1 VSALAPAFVYANQ
14 RIDIS
19 VRAGVA
25 ICPHDGTTG
34 DELFTRAELAMHQVD
49 TTAEARYRFAD
60 ANVHDRVRRVAMREA
75 DLRDTAAVDGFEVH
89 YQPRVTH
96 AGAVAFEALLR
107 WPRARDE
114 LMAASSFVPDLERTG
129 LMVSVGHWVLR
140 QAIGQF
146 VASERGRESLAYL
159 AVNAG
164 LVELRCDEFVA
175 RVEEALAEHGFAP
188 HRLELG
194 ISEAVALSANKR
206 ARQALRWLRSL
217 GVRIAIDDFG
227 TVCPLAQCLDLV
239 GEVDAVTIERSLV
252 HGLERGEPR
261 AALVSALI
269 SFGRSAGLDVVAQGI
284 ESTGELEILRG
295 CGCEI
300 FQGNLFSPPVPAD
313 RLAKA
318 REDQPEA
325 PPDVKMIADR

>member
-1 VSALAPAFVYANQ
+1 
-14 RIDIS
+14 
-19 VRAGVA
+19 
-25 ICPHDGTTG
+25 
-34 DELFTRAELAMHQVD
+34 
-49 TTAEARYRFAD
+49 
-60 ANVHDRVRRVAMREA
+60 
-75 DLRDTAAVDGFEVH
+75 
-89 YQPRVTH
+89 
-96 AGAVAFEALLR
+96 
-107 WPRARDE
+107 
-114 LMAASSFVPDLERTG
+114 
-129 LMVSVGHWVLR
+129 
-140 QAIGQF
+140 
-146 VASERGRESLAYL
+146 
-159 AVNAG
+159 
-164 LVELRCDEFVA
+164 
-175 RVEEALAEHGFAP
+175 
-188 HRLELG
+188 
-194 ISEAVALSANKR
+194 
-206 ARQALRWLRSL
+206 
-217 GVRIAIDDFG
+217 
-227 TVCPLAQCLDLV
+227 LV